1 MDNELIRAKLLF
13 SLARKRKWGAS
24 HTDYENMFRQF
35 KTESLG
41 KLGMKYAK
49 NVAEELVKERFL
61 IKKTTSYG
69 LHVSLNP
76 NKAIDIKQLIKNKLG
91 FDL

>member
-1 MDNELIRAKLLF
+1 M
-13 SLARKRKWGAS
+13 GAS

-35 KTESLG
+35 KSESIG

-49 NVAEELVKERFL
+49 NVAEELVKEGFL
-61 IKKTTSYG
+61 IKKITNYG

-76 NKAIDIKQLIKNKLG
+76 NKSTEIKQLIKSKLG